1 MLGATCTHSALHVV
15 HLPTMGCGCDLC
27 QQAAILGALVIFI
40 ALIGANNPKY
50 QERSALQNLQ
60 GHDERLSWYV
70 VSDDLL
76 KMPWTS
82 SMRA

>member
-1 MLGATCTHSALHVV
+1 M
-15 HLPTMGCGCDLC
+15 
-27 QQAAILGALVIFI
+27 IFI

-50 QERSALQNLQ
+50 QERSALQSLQ